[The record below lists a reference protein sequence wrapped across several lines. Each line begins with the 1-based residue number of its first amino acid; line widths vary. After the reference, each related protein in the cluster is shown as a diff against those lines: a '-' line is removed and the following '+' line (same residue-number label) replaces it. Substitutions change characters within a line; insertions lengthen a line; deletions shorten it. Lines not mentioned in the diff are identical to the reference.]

1 VKEAKMTDKIQ
12 PAENQGG
19 LGRVLGL
26 VEDTATFLARGAQL
40 LRTGAELLSPEGR
53 SAVAADA
60 MKKADLAFARD
71 PAKKE

>member
-1 VKEAKMTDKIQ
+1 MTDKIQ